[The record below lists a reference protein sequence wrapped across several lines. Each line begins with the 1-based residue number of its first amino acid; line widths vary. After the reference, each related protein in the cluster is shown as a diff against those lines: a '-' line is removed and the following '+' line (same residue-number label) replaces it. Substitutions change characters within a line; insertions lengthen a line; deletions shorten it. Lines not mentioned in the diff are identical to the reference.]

1 MSFKCSICGK
11 GPVAGKTISHSHK
24 SSNRIFRPNVMRH
37 KVVIDGKTR
46 RAYVCTTCLR
56 SGKVKKAP

>member
-24 SSNRIFRPNVMRH
+24 ASNRIFRPNVKRH
-37 KVVIDGKTR
+37 KIVVNGRNKTV
-46 RAYVCTTCLR
+46 YVCSTCLR
-56 SGKVKKAP
+56 SGKVRKAV

>member
-24 SSNRIFRPNVMRH
+24 ASNRIFRPNLRTH
-37 KVVIDGKTR
+37 KIMIDGKPR
-46 RAYVCTTCLR
+46 RAYVCSICLK
-56 SGKVKKAP
+56 SGKVKKAI